1 MKSKELRQR
10 FESLIDRIE
19 SEDLKSEQIFFHE
32 LDKDLLKLRQQQTQ
46 VLEGKMNTVKA
57 VMQECNE
64 MTVEQGLVIDRIDLK
79 LEDSKKNT
87 GQVRVELE
95 KTKKRQSYKKAT
107 CIIIVL
113 ISLLFFIGVVVVA
126 FILGH

>member
-1 MKSKELRQR
+1 
-10 FESLIDRIE
+10 
-19 SEDLKSEQIFFHE
+19 
-32 LDKDLLKLRQQQTQ
+32 
-46 VLEGKMNTVKA
+46 MNTVKE
-57 VMQECNE
+57 VMQECHE
-64 MTVEQGLVIDRIDLK
+64 LTVEQGLMLDRIDLK
-79 LEDSKKNT
+79 LEETKKNT
-87 GQVRVELE
+87 SQVKVELE

>member
-64 MTVEQGLVIDRIDLK
+64 MTVEQGLVLDRIDLK